1 MNIFLDEL
9 KELHPAHIHLAPFMI
24 VAGDHANN
32 DMSGEDADS
41 WKSILEKEGY
51 SVTCTLK
58 GLGEIQEI
66 RNIFIR
72 HTREGLDRI

>member
-1 MNIFLDEL
+1 MRMYQVIIVEDDPNISEL
-9 KELHPAHIHLAPFMI
+9 VQMY
-24 VAGDHANN
+24 
-32 DMSGEDADS
+32 
-41 WKSILEKEGY
+41 LEKEGY

-72 HTREGLDRI
+72 HLREGLDRI